1 MKHVHAI
8 IVALASVTGVAAEVG
23 LARPLLAQDPVD
35 RAGAADTRPEES
47 QDANVIVDPALF
59 AGLKY
64 RMVGP
69 TRGGRVTTVEGHR
82 AHPYT
87 FYMGTVGGG
96 VWKTENYG
104 QEWRPITDGHLETGS
119 IGSVEVADSDP
130 NVIYVGTGSDGIRS
144 NVITGRGIYKS
155 TDAGDTWTFLGLRQA
170 GQIGAVKA
178 HPENP
183 DLVYVAALGHPFG
196 PNEERGVFRSKD
208 GGLSWEKVLFAS
220 DSVGAIDL
228 ELHPTNPSTIYA
240 AMWRG
245 ERKPWT
251 IISGARDEDGIWR
264 STDGG
269 DTWERM
275 TNGLPP
281 DLIGK
286 IDLGVS
292 PADPDRVYALVE
304 APEPLEGLY
313 RSDDRGVSWRLV
325 NDRSMELMRRPF
337 YYTNVTADPTDAD
350 VVWVNNERLWKSTDG
365 GESFERV
372 STTHGDNHDLWINP
386 DDSRIMIQSN
396 DGGASVTLDGGSTWS
411 TIHNQPTA
419 ELYQV
424 DVDDDFPYWLY
435 AGQQDNSTIAVP
447 SLPPAESAPGGAEA
461 WWKSIGGCET
471 GPAVP
476 RPGDP
481 GVVYAN
487 CKGRFGLYNAR
498 TGQEQRYYVGAVN
511 IYGHNPGDLPYRF
524 QRTVPIEVS
533 PFDPDVVYHG
543 SQYVHR
549 TVDGGRTWE
558 RISPDLTAFRPER
571 QVVSGTPITRDI
583 TGEEHYSTLYVIE
596 ASSHDRREIWAGAND
611 GPVHLT
617 RDGGES
623 WTDVTPPDMPPEG
636 RMNAIAI
643 SPHQP
648 GKVYI
653 AGYRFQLDDWAPYIY
668 RTTDYG
674 ETWTRLTDGTNGI
687 PADYPVRVV
696 REDPDR
702 EGLLY
707 AGTEFGIFVSFDDGA
722 HWQSLQLNLPA
733 TPITDIE
740 LVYGDLVLSTMGRSF
755 WILDNV
761 TPLHALSPERS
772 AELAQADA
780 HLFPP
785 RSTYRM
791 RYRTPGGSGA
801 RSPGSPEYPSPGAT
815 IDYYLGSAPDG
826 DVALEIL
833 DTTRQLV
840 RQFEGGA
847 GEAPAIEPGGAG
859 GGGGFGSGGAGG
871 SRLRASAGMHRFNW
885 DLRHAGPEGADR
897 GPLVPPGVYTARL
910 SVGDWSKEYGFDVRI
925 DQRVWAEGV
934 TQEDLEAQFELG
946 MEVVQTLVEAEDL
959 AASVEA
965 MLEELEEAAE
975 AGEPA
980 EGMGALREEL
990 IGLRASLVDEDGSY
1004 PQPMLISQIEYLN
1017 DMISRADQP
1026 PGRDAYERLE
1036 QLQTELARAAEA
1048 FAELRGTQER

>member
-1 MKHVHAI
+1 MYYRSRSV
-8 IVALASVTGVAAEVG
+8 IVRTCIVG
-23 LARPLLAQDPVD
+23 LAAATGFAPALLAQD
-35 RAGAADTRPEES
+35 RATPPSTPAQRSSASRDP
-47 QDANVIVDPALF
+47 NVLVDPALF
-59 AGLKY
+59 AGLRY

-82 AHPYT
+82 SHPYT

-96 VWKTENYG
+96 VWKTESYG

-155 TDAGDTWTFLGLRQA
+155 TDAGETWTFLGLRET

-178 HPENP
+178 HPDNP

-196 PNEERGVFRSKD
+196 RNEERGVFRSKD
-208 GGLSWEKVLFAS
+208 GGLNWEKVLFAS

-228 ELHPTNPSTIYA
+228 ELHPTDPGTVYA

-269 DTWERM
+269 DSWERM
-275 TNGLPP
+275 TDGLPP

-286 IDLGVS
+286 IDLSVS
-292 PADPDRVYALVE
+292 PADPDRVYAVVE

-313 RSDDRGVSWRLV
+313 RSDDQGVTWRLV

-350 VVWVNNERLWKSTDG
+350 VVWVNNERLWKSTDA
-365 GESFERV
+365 GESFVRIP
-372 STTHGDNHDLWINP
+372 TTHGDNHDLWINP
-386 DDSRIMIQSN
+386 DDPRIMVQSN

-411 TIHNQPTA
+411 SVHNQPTA

-447 SLPPAESAPGGAEA
+447 SLPPAESAPGGTEA
-461 WWKSIGGCET
+461 WWKDIGGCET

-476 RPGDP
+476 KPGDT

-498 TGQEQRYYVGAVN
+498 TGQEQHYYVGAVN
-511 IYGHNPGDLPYRF
+511 IYGHNPRDLPYRF

-533 PFDPDVVYHG
+533 PHDPNVVYHG

-549 TVDGGRTWE
+549 TTDGGRTWE
-558 RISPDLTAFRPER
+558 QISPDLTAFRPER
-571 QVVSGTPITRDI
+571 QVVSGAPITRDI

-596 ASSHDRREIWAGAND
+596 VSPHDPGEIWTGAND
-611 GPVHLT
+611 GPLHVT
-617 RDGGES
+617 RDGGEN

-636 RMNAIAI
+636 RMNAITI
-643 SPHQP
+643 SSHRQ
-648 GKVYI
+648 GKVYV

-668 RTTDYG
+668 RTTDHG
-674 ETWTRLTDGTNGI
+674 ETWTRLTDGANGI

-696 REDPDR
+696 REDPER

-707 AGTEFGIFVSFDDGA
+707 AGTEFGMFVSFDDGA
-722 HWQSLQLNLPA
+722 HWQSFQLNLPA

-740 LVYGDLVLSTMGRSF
+740 LTHGDMVLSTMGRSF

-761 TPLHALSPERS
+761 APLHALSPERS
-772 AELAQADA
+772 TELAGAGA
-780 HLFPP
+780 HLFQPALA
-785 RSTYRM
+785 YRM
-791 RYRTPGGSGA
+791 RYRAPGGSG
-801 RSPGSPEYPSPGAT
+801 PGNPASPEYPSPGAT
-815 IDYYLGSAPDG
+815 IDYYLGSTPEG
-826 DVALEIL
+826 DVSLEIL
-833 DTTRQLV
+833 DAARNLV
-840 RQFEGGA
+840 RRFEGTS
-847 GEAPAIEPGGAG
+847 GETREAEERES
-859 GGGGFGSGGAGG
+859 GGGFERDGGG
-871 SRLRASAGMHRFNW
+871 SSQFQASEGMHRFRWN
-885 DLRHAGPEGADR
+885 LRHAGPEGAER
-897 GPLVPPGVYTARL
+897 GPLVPPGAYTARL
-910 SVGDWSKEYGFDVRI
+910 NVGDWSQEHGFEVHI
-925 DQRVWAEGV
+925 DQRVQAEGV

-946 MEVVQTLVEAEDL
+946 MELARTLAEAEKL
-959 AASVEA
+959 AAGVNA
-965 MLEELEEAAE
+965 MLEDLEKAAQ

-980 EGMGALREEL
+980 EAMRTLREEL
-990 IGLRASLVDEDGSY
+990 IGLSATLVDEGGSY
-1004 PQPMLISQIEYLN
+1004 PQPMLISQLEYL
-1017 DMISRADQP
+1017 DGMISRADQP

-1036 QLQTELARAAEA
+1036 QLRAELARAAET
-1048 FAELRGTQER
+1048 FAELDGPHEP